1 MARTFNCGIG
11 MMLVASAEAA
21 RSVAAD
27 LGAAGEKVYEI
38 GRIVAR
44 RPGMAA
50 ATVEGMA
57 AAWNA

>member
-1 MARTFNCGIG
+1 

-21 RSVAAD
+21 RDLAAD
-27 LGAAGEKVYEI
+27 LGAAGEKAYEI
-38 GRIVAR
+38 GRIVPR
-44 RPGMAA
+44 RPDMAG

>member
-1 MARTFNCGIG
+1 
-11 MMLVASAEAA
+11 MMLVMAPEAA
-21 RSVAAD
+21 RAVAGT
-27 LGAAGEKVYEI
+27 LRAAGEQVHEI

-57 AAWNA
+57 AAWNG